1 MRMEAEVIPLFF
13 GGVFLVVLFEV
24 IFSIL
29 VLRKYPEVKRAMIGH
44 VVCILIAF
52 ACLGLMLF
60 GNNTLPDGGLVNQ
73 SGRFGLFGIFW
84 FVGEC
89 CGIAA
94 IKNALFSGKQQKAKK
109 EPHSGVKITKL

>member
-1 MRMEAEVIPLFF
+1 MRMEAEVVPLFF
-13 GGVFLVVLFEV
+13 GGVFLAVLFEL

-60 GNNTLPDGGLVNQ
+60 GNNTLPDGGLVNN

-89 CGIAA
+89 CMIGAVRAA
-94 IKNALFSGKQQKAKK
+94 LLGKKKSNEQKK
-109 EPHSGVKITKL
+109 ESSVKIKKL